1 MYLRSFIKFCLLLL
15 NSLAVAQ
22 SPQNQFTNLTP
33 NKDIN
38 TTRFLLSNKTGCN
51 TCKPKDSKNVQYLDN
66 QTIAGYTFSKKHNNA
81 MNMHPELGIGIGFKK
96 YRFTTGI
103 TGTIRFIKTRQSY
116 NYYYNKDTLAT
127 RYFSNP
133 CFGFFFH
140 YPFYTNNTKEIFW
153 EIAPGF
159 EVLYL
164 ERAGTSLNRSR
175 ANAISFHANTG
186 LGYRITSENNHYY
199 QVSSSINFN
208 NFSYGKSTNIQAQS
222 YFSIR
227 FAFGFVSLDDWATK
241 RNYK

>member
-116 NYYYNKDTLAT
+116 NYYYNK
-127 RYFSNP
+127 Y
-133 CFGFFFH
+133 
-140 YPFYTNNTKEIFW
+140 
-153 EIAPGF
+153 
-159 EVLYL
+159 
-164 ERAGTSLNRSR
+164 GTSSDPYLNQEI
-175 ANAISFHANTG
+175 NA
-186 LGYRITSENNHYY
+186 
-199 QVSSSINFN
+199 
-208 NFSYGKSTNIQAQS
+208 TNKPTESNI
-222 YFSIR
+222 
-227 FAFGFVSLDDWATK
+227 K
-241 RNYK
+241 RNPIITLYCLLICQGSFSLGRLDLLVSFFTVFAIFYLG

>member
-116 NYYYNKDTLAT
+116 NYYYNKSDDTPSAVKLNLSLDSP
-127 RYFSNP
+127 FNLIFNSSNLVK
-133 CFGFFFH
+133 FL
-140 YPFYTNNTKEIFW
+140 FYT
-153 EIAPGF
+153 
-159 EVLYL
+159 LYFQ
-164 ERAGTSLNRSR
+164 SLLWILFS
-175 ANAISFHANTG
+175 
-186 LGYRITSENNHYY
+186 L
-199 QVSSSINFN
+199 SIL
-208 NFSYGKSTNIQAQS
+208 Y
-222 YFSIR
+222 
-227 FAFGFVSLDDWATK
+227 
-241 RNYK
+241 